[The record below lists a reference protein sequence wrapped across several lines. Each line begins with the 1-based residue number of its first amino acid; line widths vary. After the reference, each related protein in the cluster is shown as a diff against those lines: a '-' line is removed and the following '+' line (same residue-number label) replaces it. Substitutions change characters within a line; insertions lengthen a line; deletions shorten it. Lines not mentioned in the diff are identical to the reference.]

1 MAKVRV
7 YELAKEL
14 GLESKELLSTLNEM
28 GEFVRSASSTIEA
41 PVVRRVTEKVKGV
54 HKDAKSG
61 AVDHAPAPKKS
72 GAPAPKPKTSATP
85 QTPQPDAPQAAAGAK
100 VGPRATPGP
109 HPVPG
114 PRAVPGPRP
123 TKVDRP
129 PRASPLSSGR
139 IPSPVSVA
147 SRSRAPHRRNP
158 RAVPVRLRDRAGL
171 RLPVVPAPVRPLR
184 VHVRVR
190 HRRTCVVRELR
201 VRATTR
207 SRRRRG
213 WARPVVPPSRVP
225 VAAMVALPVRVRAVR
240 RVPAAATGCRV
251 RIPR

>member
-1 MAKVRV
+1 MPPHPRRVARRHPSRRHPPHPRLHSPTRRRPRPVPRSVRARRRARTRYPVRAPFPVRV
-7 YELAKEL
+7 RRPA
-14 GLESKELLSTLNEM
+14 STQRL
-28 GEFVRSASSTIEA
+28 VRGRAM
-41 PVVRRVTEKVKGV
+41 
-54 HKDAKSG
+54 
-61 AVDHAPAPKKS
+61 
-72 GAPAPKPKTSATP
+72 AT
-85 QTPQPDAPQAAAGAK
+85 A
-100 VGPRATPGP
+100 
-109 HPVPG
+109 
-114 PRAVPGPRP
+114 
-123 TKVDRP
+123 KVDRP